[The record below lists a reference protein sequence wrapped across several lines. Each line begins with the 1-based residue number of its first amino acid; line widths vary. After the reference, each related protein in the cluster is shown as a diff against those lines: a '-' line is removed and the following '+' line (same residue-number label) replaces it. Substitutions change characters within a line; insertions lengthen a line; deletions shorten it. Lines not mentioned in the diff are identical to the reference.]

1 MSNLANT
8 IYQAIV
14 AHTIWKKRLR
24 DSLESGSADYESCA
38 ENCEF
43 GKWLRKDADILR
55 TYAHYAPVFELHEQF
70 HQAAHEI
77 IGLVRSGQIGA
88 ARELLQSGGSF
99 EQSSRKL
106 TEEIIAWHDVVMG
119 KK

>member
-24 DSLESGSADYESCA
+24 ESLDTGTADYESCA
-38 ENCEF
+38 ESCDF
-43 GKWLRKDADILR
+43 GKWLRQDAELLR
-55 TYAHYAPVFELHEQF
+55 TYSHYTPVFELHEHF
-70 HQAAHEI
+70 HKVAHEI
-77 IGLVRSGQIGA
+77 IHLVRNGDVEA
-88 ARELLQSGGSF
+88 ARNLLQSGGEF
-99 EQSSRKL
+99 EQTSRKL

>member
-24 DSLESGSADYESCA
+24 DSLETGDADYESCA

-43 GKWLRKDADILR
+43 GKWLRQDAEVLR
-55 TYAHYAPVFELHEQF
+55 VYSHYAPVFELHEEF
-70 HQAAHEI
+70 HKSAHEV
-77 IGLVRSGQIGA
+77 IGLVRNGKIEV
-88 ARELLQSGGSF
+88 ARNLLQSGGAF
-99 EQSSRKL
+99 EQTSRKL